1 MSSSGAG
8 TPSGLVGRD
17 ALLTDLRDFVRRS
30 AQDGEARAIVGEA
43 GMGKT
48 ALLKA
53 ACAYAE
59 EAGMRILRV
68 TGAEFEAAIGYA
80 GLNALLMP
88 LRKVAD
94 DGEPSLREAL
104 RVALGLQDGP
114 APRQLM
120 VFNAVVD
127 LVIRAAR
134 SRPVLLCVDDLQW
147 LDQATVTAIG
157 FLARR
162 VRGTPVGVLAASRS
176 AHALERSG
184 IPVVHIG
191 PLSPE
196 HARELLSRRHSAL
209 PPRLRQRVL
218 SEADGNP
225 LALLELARAVSDLAD
240 PLAHLPAALPLTT
253 RLERA
258 FAVRTAALPGQ
269 AREAL
274 LRVAVDNRADL
285 RHLLHDG
292 LTADDL
298 APAESADLVT
308 VDRRAMT
315 VTFRHPLIRSAIV
328 GSAAPADLRRAHAAI
343 ADQLDDD
350 PARQAWHL
358 SEATITPDEDVA
370 AHLEVAAHT
379 FLARGDAPMAA
390 TLLIRAARLSP
401 LGSSAA
407 RRLAEAASLAAQV
420 TGDLGDAARL
430 LDEARRLDPRVTN
443 SLHAASAAAYITVNR
458 DGDVDTAFRILLGA
472 IESASPDTPDE
483 ERGEALTTLLF
494 LSWWAGRE
502 DYWNSFH
509 RALAGLGDRVPPL
522 LRMLSLAFADTVRY
536 GPAIRSQVA
545 QLIDRHV
552 DEYEPTQII
561 RVLASAIYVD
571 MLTGCRAVAWRLVE
585 SGRQG
590 SAVRSSLGAMM
601 LVCLDDFASGR
612 WDEAERLT
620 DEGIERCR
628 AHGYDF
634 LVWYF
639 LYNKALLAS
648 VRGESA
654 EAHEWTT
661 ELSRLAASRKAA
673 TPAQYGAHPRTLAA
687 IGAGD
692 WESAFRHASTL
703 SPPGTFAPH
712 RPVAMWV
719 AFDLVESA
727 LRTGREDAARAH
739 VAAIVANDIAA
750 VSPRMAVIALGAQA
764 LVADG
769 ADGEQLFE
777 KALAVGDATGFP
789 FDLARVQ
796 LAYGER
802 LRRDLRFVR
811 AREVLHF
818 ALETFDRLGAT
829 PWAARTRQELRA
841 ARDPET
847 KLPVTAPEKA
857 LTAQERAIAELA
869 AAGFSNKEIARR
881 LYLSPRT
888 VGGHLYRTFPKLG
901 ISTRA
906 ALRDALERID
916 DRESAPTR

>member
-1 MSSSGAG
+1 MGASGAD
-8 TPSGLVGRD
+8 TPSGLIGRD
-17 ALLTDLRDFVRRS
+17 ALLNGLRDFVRRS

-43 GMGKT
+43 GIGKT
-48 ALLKA
+48 ALLKT

-59 EAGMRILRV
+59 EAGMRTLRV
-68 TGAEFEAAIGYA
+68 TGAEFEAEIGYA
-80 GLNALLMP
+80 GLHALLLP
-88 LRKVAD
+88 LRDVAD
-94 DGEPSLREAL
+94 DCAPPLREAL
-104 RVALGLQDGP
+104 RVALGRQEGP

-120 VFNAVVD
+120 VFNAVFE
-127 LVIRAAR
+127 LVSLAAR
-134 SRPVLLCVDDLQW
+134 TRPVLLCVDDLQW
-147 LDQATVTAIG
+147 LDQATITAIG

-162 VRGTPVGVLAASRS
+162 VRGTSVGVLAASRS
-176 AHALERSG
+176 AHVLARSG

-191 PLSPE
+191 RLSPD
-196 HARELLSRRHSAL
+196 HARELLSRRRPPL
-209 PPRLRQRVL
+209 PPRLEQRVL

-225 LALLELARAVSDLAD
+225 LALLELARSVSDLAD
-240 PLAHLPAALPLTT
+240 PLGHLPAVLPLTT
-253 RLERA
+253 KLERA
-258 FAVRTAALPGQ
+258 FAVRTATLPEQ
-269 AREAL
+269 ARQAL
-274 LRVAVDNRADL
+274 LRVAVDGRADL

-292 LTADDL
+292 LTVDDL
-298 APAESADLVT
+298 APAEAADLIA

-315 VTFRHPLIRSAIV
+315 VAFSHPLIRSAVV

-343 ADQLDDD
+343 ADRLDDD

-370 AHLEVAAHT
+370 ARLEAAAHA
-379 FLARGDAPMAA
+379 FLARGDAPMAV

-420 TGDLGDAARL
+420 TGDLDDAARL
-430 LDEARRLDPRVTN
+430 LDEARRLNPRVTN
-443 SLHAASAAAYITVNR
+443 SLHAAAAAAYITVNR
-458 DGDVDTAFRILLGA
+458 EGDVDTAFRLLLGA
-472 IESASPDTPDE
+472 IESASSDAPGE
-483 ERGEALTTLLF
+483 EHGEALTTLLY

-502 DYWNSFH
+502 DYWTSFH
-509 RALAGLGDRVPPL
+509 RALARLGDRVPPL
-522 LRMLSLAFADTVRY
+522 LRMLSLAFADPVRH
-536 GPAIRSQVA
+536 GPAIRPQVA
-545 QLIDRHV
+545 QLVERNI
-552 DEYEPTQII
+552 DEYEPTQIV
-561 RVLASAIYVD
+561 RVMTSAIYLD
-571 MLTGCRAVAWRLVE
+571 MLTGCRGVAWRLVE
-585 SGRQG
+585 GGRQG
-590 SAVRSSLGAMM
+590 NAVRSSLGALM
-601 LVCLDDFASGR
+601 LLCLDDFASGR
-612 WDEAERLT
+612 WDEAERLA
-620 DEGIERCR
+620 DEGIHRCR

-634 LVWYF
+634 LAWYF
-639 LYNKALLAS
+639 LYNKALLAA
-648 VRGESA
+648 VRGEPA
-654 EAHEWTT
+654 TTHEWTT

-703 SPPGTFAPH
+703 SAAGTFAPH
-712 RPVAMWV
+712 RPIAMWV

-739 VAAIVANDIAA
+739 VAAIVANDIGAL
-750 VSPRMAVIALGAQA
+750 SPRMAVIALGARA
-764 LVADG
+764 LVAEG

-777 KALAVGDATGFP
+777 EALAVDDAGRFP

-802 LRRDLRFVR
+802 LRRNLRFVR

-818 ALETFDRLGAT
+818 ALETFERLGAE

-847 KLPVTAPEKA
+847 KVPVTAPEKA

-916 DRESAPTR
+916 DRETAPAG